1 MHDKTHMERI
11 DVPLDESLREHLELR
26 TSGEDFPDA
35 GSYVRALIED
45 DRQRLEE
52 LRAAIQA
59 GIDSGVSERDPW
71 EIWEEVKRRHRET
84 SAQ

>member
-1 MHDKTHMERI
+1 MHDKTRMERI
-11 DVPLDESLREHLELR
+11 DVPLDDSLREHLELR
-26 TSGEDFPDA
+26 TSGDDFPDA

-52 LRAAIQA
+52 LREAIQA
-59 GIDSGVSERDPW
+59 GIDSGVSERTP
-71 EIWEEVKRRHRET
+71 EQIWEEAKRRHCAT